1 MVCSTSYQGSILQS
15 MKILKDNH
23 CPNCGVELDRVRQG
37 IPNTPCGMFH
47 VYPGIA
53 RLVIKVVNGQ
63 QQDINTIVRGGDIIT
78 ETAGDTLYESVD
90 DAVIAVLDTMHDIQ
104 FPKEAE

>member
-1 MVCSTSYQGSILQS
+1 

-53 RLVIKVVNGQ
+53 RLVIKVVNGEQ
-63 QQDINTIVRGGDIIT
+63 HDINTVINGSDIVTQPEGDR
-78 ETAGDTLYESVD
+78 LYDSVD
-90 DAVIAVLDTMHDIQ
+90 DAVIAVLENMHEVQ
-104 FPKEAE
+104 FPSEE